1 MNLINKIRNKLY
13 HIYYTSSNERYIKF
27 LRNGGVNIGKRVLF
41 RDPHSTRIDTTR
53 PCLVSIGND
62 VDINVNFTLLTHDW
76 CSFVFRNLYHDFI
89 NSSGKVNIGNN
100 VYIATNVTILK
111 GVDIGDN
118 CIIGAGSIVNRRIP
132 DNSVA
137 AGIPCKVICTI
148 EEYYKK
154 CKERAFKEAIE
165 YIRYFRERNNR
176 DPRPSELNE
185 EFIYF
190 ITHQNI
196 EEFPDIPIARQLGK
210 GFNEW
215 LANHKAPYASLQD
228 FLASID

>member
-1 MNLINKIRNKLY
+1 M
-13 HIYYTSSNERYIKF
+13 
-27 LRNGGVNIGKRVLF
+27 GGVNVGDRVVF

-118 CIIGAGSIVNRRIP
+118 CIIGAGSIVNRSIP

-137 AGIPCKVICTI
+137 AGVPCKVICTI
-148 EEYYKK
+148 EEYYKR
-154 CKERAFKEAIE
+154 CNGRALKEAQE
-165 YIRYFRERNNR
+165 YIRCFRERNNR
-176 DPRPSELNE
+176 NPSPSELRE

-190 ITHQNI
+190 VTSQNI
-196 EEFPDIPIARQLGK
+196 EEYPDIPIARQLGI
-210 GFNEW
+210 GFNDW
-215 LANHKAPYASLQD
+215 VTNHKAPYSSLQD
-228 FLASID
+228 FLASVD